1 MPYLE
6 LDYEDIAGSDYGAAL
21 PYQFVGDINV
31 NCFGYALNVNQY
43 LDLINQ
49 NGIDVF
55 PSDTSVITEEDVEV
69 IYVPVVMY
77 VTQSLGKSIRLID
90 DYNSPIFEDEYR
102 IAFRVGNLSGTYSD
116 NVNDYHFLRQNSGGT
131 WSGKYYND
139 HSRNIPNLYNPN
151 RYEWNKPLSSN
162 PQINWEMVN
171 FYDSKIYYFAVSLN

>member
-21 PYQFVGDINV
+21 PYQFVGDTNV

-55 PSDTSVITEEDVEV
+55 PNSSLNITEEDVEV

-102 IAFRVGNLSGTYSD
+102 IAFRVGNLYNVDISTSD
-116 NVNDYHFLRQNSGGT
+116 FHFLRQNNNGT
-131 WSGKYYND
+131 WSHKVGESGSNTLV
-139 HSRNIPNLYNPN
+139 NTYNPN
-151 RYEWNKPLSSN
+151 KWSWNKFLFTLNNTTQENISYY
-162 PQINWEMVN
+162 
-171 FYDSKIYYFAVSLN
+171 YDSKIYYFAVGAF

>member
-6 LDYEDIAGSDYGAAL
+6 LDYEDIAGYDYGAAL
-21 PYQFVGDINV
+21 PYQFVGDTNV

-77 VTQSLGKSIRLID
+77 ATQSLGKSIRLID

-102 IAFRVGNLSGTYSD
+102 IAFRVGNLSGTHSD
-116 NVNDYHFLRQNSGGT
+116 NANDYHFLRQNSGGT

-162 PQINWEMVN
+162 HQINWEMVN